1 MDTNELDSVYA
12 VHAVQLL
19 LLLDE
24 FAAVVRYSLLPM
36 EVKSEKASLPAI

>member
-24 FAAVVRYSLLPM
+24 FAAVVRDALLPM